1 MVRGDVR
8 KDNQGFEDID
18 EFWADDD
25 DFDPKDDEEDE
36 DESTWAKRFPLM
48 TCCLSH
54 RCRH

>member
-36 DESTWAKRFPLM
+36 DESTWAA
-48 TCCLSH
+48 LSLSIP
-54 RCRH
+54 CRPI